1 MKKIAV
7 IFPGIGYTAQKPLLY
22 YTASAA
28 QDEDYQLLKLD
39 YGEDIHTFRGRKE
52 EELKPLIEKAQ
63 ERVKKQLEI
72 IDWGQYE
79 QILFLSKSI
88 GTVIAC
94 WIEKELGIKAK
105 HCLLT
110 PIPLTI
116 PYLEEVD
123 GLFFAGTKDPY
134 IKKKMIEKAAKD
146 YPQKTGEIFKDC
158 NHSLERPGHTAANV
172 KNVKKVVKKLKK
184 MLREPKAD

>member
-28 QDEDYQLLKLD
+28 QDEGYQLLKLD

-63 ERVKKQLEI
+63 VRVKKQLEV

-94 WIEKELGIKAK
+94 SRRF
-105 HCLLT
+105 LLRFL
-110 PIPLTI
+110 IW
-116 PYLEEVD
+116 
-123 GLFFAGTKDPY
+123 KRW
-134 IKKKMIEKAAKD
+134 M
-146 YPQKTGEIFKDC
+146 DC
-158 NHSLERPGHTAANV
+158 SLQEQRIHT
-172 KNVKKVVKKLKK
+172 
-184 MLREPKAD
+184 